1 MNGPKDN
8 LGEDGED
15 EPACIKPATNLALKY
30 GFVTDLTSL
39 VVEENE
45 KYLIKTHD
53 PEKFKYDIIKKYQVE
68 YTVVSLPLETT
79 SNPNFQELES
89 KTAESGKKRFFAKP
103 IQITWIINHKFPD
116 EKLFLGP

>member
-1 MNGPKDN
+1 M
-8 LGEDGED
+8 
-15 EPACIKPATNLALKY
+15 
-30 GFVTDLTSL
+30 TDLTSL

-68 YTVVSLPLETT
+68 YTVASLPLGTS

-89 KTAESGKKRFFAKP
+89 KVTESGKKRLELRCLCVTVAINELLCMKNAGA
-103 IQITWIINHKFPD
+103 QIAMDFS
-116 EKLFLGP
+116 

>member
-30 GFVTDLTSL
+30 GFVTDLTSS

-45 KYLIKTHD
+45 KYLIKTYD
-53 PEKFKYDIIKKYQVE
+53 PKKFKYDIKKNHRVE
-68 YTVVSLPLETT
+68 YTSLVSLPLGTS

-89 KTAESGKKRFFAKP
+89 KSAEAGKKCFFC
-103 IQITWIINHKFPD
+103 
-116 EKLFLGP
+116 

>member
-1 MNGPKDN
+1 MDGPKDN
-8 LGEDGED
+8 LEEAEEDV
-15 EPACIKPATNLALKY
+15 PACIKPATNLALKY

-53 PEKFKYDIIKKYQVE
+53 PEKFRYETVKKYQVE
-68 YTVVSLPLETT
+68 YTVVSLPLGTS

-89 KTAESGKKRFFAKP
+89 KATESGKKRFELRCLVCHGSYK
-103 IQITWIINHKFPD
+103 
-116 EKLFLGP
+116 